1 MCGIIGYAGRREAA
15 PVVIGG
21 LKKLEYR
28 GYDSFGFA
36 VSGSELSIYKRNGRI
51 SGFDSSQFNEKGH
64 VGIGHTR
71 WATHG
76 VPDDKNAH
84 PHIDCSGNIAIVH
97 NGIIENY
104 AELKKDL
111 IDEGHRFSS
120 DTDSEIIAHMLE
132 KYYDGDLLS
141 ALLRAVEQIEGSYAI
156 LAVCKGEDRIVA
168 ARQGSPL
175 VLGLGDGEIFASSDI
190 TPLIEYTRKVVFLED
205 GDIAA
210 FDSSGVIIKNGGTE
224 VRRDSELIDWDID
237 AARRG
242 GFDHFMLKEIYEQ
255 PDVFYNAFHS
265 EPGDEL
271 IDEIKK
277 AGEIT
282 IVGCGTS
289 YHSGLIFR
297 YLMEMYAGVPVRV
310 DIASEASYFKPKP
323 GSLMIAVSQ
332 SGETADTLA
341 AIRQA
346 KSSGCTTIAITNVC
360 GSSITRVAD
369 YSLFMHAGPEISVAA
384 TKSFIAQVAVFMRL
398 VDEIADNGLSEAFS
412 IIHRVIEECLMT
424 DMDEAVSMCMEAENL
439 FFIGRGPYY
448 PVSLEGALK
457 MKEIT
462 YIHAEGYPAGELKHG
477 PFSLLDESTPVVA
490 VCPDHDSRA
499 LMLSNIREIKSRGA
513 PVIAVGSA
521 GDIDIEEVADIFIP
535 LPKGPEAGDIITS
548 SIILQLLAYRTA
560 VAMGRDVDKPRNLAK
575 SVTVV

>member
-1 MCGIIGYAGRREAA
+1 MCGIIGYTGRREAA
-15 PVVIGG
+15 SVVIGG

-36 VSGSELSIYKRNGRI
+36 VSGSEMAVFKKNGKI
-51 SGFDSSQFNEKGH
+51 SDFNATEFRAGGSL
-64 VGIGHTR
+64 GIGHTR

-84 PHIDCSGNIAIVH
+84 PHTDCSGKIAIVH

-104 AELKKDL
+104 AELRKEL
-111 IDEGHRFSS
+111 TDEGHVFSS
-120 DTDSEIIAHMLE
+120 DTDSEIIAHLLE
-132 KYYDGDLLS
+132 KYYEGDLLS
-141 ALLRAVEQIEGSYAI
+141 AVSKAVGYLEGAYAI
-156 LAVCKGEDRIVA
+156 LAICEGEKRIVA
-168 ARQGSPL
+168 ARKGSPL
-175 VLGLGDGEIFASSDI
+175 VLGIGDGEIFASSDV
-190 TPLIEYTRKVVFLED
+190 TPLIEYTRKVIFLED
-205 GDIAA
+205 GDIVS
-210 FDSSGVIIKNGGTE
+210 FDEKGYQIYNGGAGVCRE
-224 VRRDSELIDWDID
+224 SELIDWDID
-237 AARRG
+237 AARKG

-255 PDVFYNAFHS
+255 SDVFYNAFYA
-265 EPGDEL
+265 EPEEGL

-277 AGEIT
+277 AGGIT
-282 IVGCGTS
+282 VVGCGTS
-289 YHSGLIFR
+289 YHAGMIFR
-297 YLMEMYAGVPVRV
+297 YLMEKYDVIPVRV

-323 GSLMIAVSQ
+323 GSLVVAVSQ

-341 AIRQA
+341 ALRQA
-346 KSSGCTTIAITNVC
+346 KSSGCTTMAVTNVC

-369 YSLFMHAGPEISVAA
+369 YCLFMRAGPEISVAA

-398 VDEIADNGLSEAFS
+398 VDELSDNALSGSFS
-412 IIHRVIEECLMT
+412 VMHRVIEECLMT
-424 DMDEAVSMCMEAENL
+424 DVDDAVSMCMEAKSL

-490 VCPDHDSRA
+490 VCPEHGSRA

-513 PVIAVGSA
+513 PVIALGSA
-521 GDIDIEEVADIFIP
+521 GDIDLREIVDIFIP
-535 LPKGPEAGDIITS
+535 LPKAPESGDIITS
-548 SIILQLLAYRTA
+548 SVILQLLAYRTA